1 MSSQDRADRKPD
13 LTGMRDLGGLFYP
26 VGYLVAAFPGREQA
40 ERVRS
45 DLLTGGYDE
54 ADCRLYTCA
63 EVAEAASRNLSEH
76 RGFLA
81 TLAWSDEALKIHL
94 EKAREGAAFLLIY
107 APNDIE
113 AARAM
118 NVIRRRPYEFV
129 HRYHRL
135 AIEEVK

>member
-1 MSSQDRADRKPD
+1 MSSNKPD
-13 LTGMRDLGGLFYP
+13 LSAMRDLGGLFYP
-26 VGYLVAAFPGREQA
+26 VGYLVAAFPSREA
-40 ERVRS
+40 AVRVRD

-54 ADCRLYTCA
+54 SDCLLYTCA
-63 EVAEAASRNLSEH
+63 EVAEATARNLAEN

-81 TLAWSDEALKIHL
+81 TLAWSDEALRIHL

-107 APNDIE
+107 APTDIE

-118 NVIRRRPYEFV
+118 NVIRRVPREFV

-135 AIEEVK
+135 AIEEVE